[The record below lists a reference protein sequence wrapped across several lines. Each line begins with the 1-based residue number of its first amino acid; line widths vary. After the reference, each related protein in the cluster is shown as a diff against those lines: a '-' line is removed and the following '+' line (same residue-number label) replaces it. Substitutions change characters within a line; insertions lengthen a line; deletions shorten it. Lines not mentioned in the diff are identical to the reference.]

1 MAHIAHLFFQVFP
14 ETVEIDQV
22 IPAQHMYL
30 QRILVH
36 IYAFKEPLAKPF
48 GYFPAG
54 KPVT

>member
-48 GYFPAG
+48 GYFPSI
-54 KPVT
+54 